1 MYYVSMMMILII
13 YILCVYIIYLYVYVI
28 PWTNHG
34 IIIKISSHLYI
45 VKKYYQQMLI
55 LKTNQYNIAI
65 LYIY

>member
-1 MYYVSMMMILII
+1 M
-13 YILCVYIIYLYVYVI
+13 CVYIIYLYVYVI